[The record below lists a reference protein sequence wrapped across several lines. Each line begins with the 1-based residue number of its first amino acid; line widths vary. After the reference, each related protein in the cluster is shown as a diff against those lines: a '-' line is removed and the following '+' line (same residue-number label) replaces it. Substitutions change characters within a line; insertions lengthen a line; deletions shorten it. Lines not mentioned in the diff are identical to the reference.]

1 MIKLILD
8 RERILNK
15 VCNDRF
21 GQKVSDEW
29 YTLTNPFTPRDT
41 GRTQL
46 TAVTSPWKIGYKPI
60 NPEDT
65 TDSSYASDIYLNTR
79 KVRFKKTHNPFATD
93 HWDIKAA
100 EAGQLEELYKRLN
113 EALKNGDF

>member
-1 MIKLILD
+1 MAKVILD
-8 RERILNK
+8 REKILNK
-15 VCNDRF
+15 VTNDRF

-29 YTLTNPFTPRDT
+29 YTLLNPFTPRDT

-46 TAVTSPWKIGYKPI
+46 TAVTSPFKIGYMPI
-60 NPEDT
+60 NPES
-65 TDSSYASDIYLNTR
+65 TDGISYATEIYQNTR
-79 KVRFKKTHNPFATD
+79 KVHFKTIHNPFATD

-113 EALKNGDF
+113 SALKNGDF